1 MAALIQGSNG
11 NLNGTTAG
19 GLAFEYGTVFKLTL
33 DGTLTTLF
41 VFTYD
46 STTGTWPDGNA
57 PEALPT
63 PTPTPTPR
71 PRATPHLRPTP

>member
-11 NLNGTTAG
+11 NLNGTTTG

-63 PTPTPTPR
+63 PRPR
-71 PRATPHLRPTP
+71 PTPHLRPTT